1 MLARGPA
8 LLLDA
13 RATGRAVPAFTVYTL
28 ESIRAV
34 CDAAE
39 RTGLPVILQAG
50 SSSYRETSRS
60 MLAAAALAAARDAS
74 VPIGVHLDHSTD
86 LEEIRD
92 CLALGYTSVM
102 VDGSHLPFAE
112 NVALTRAV
120 VAQAHDAGVWVE
132 AELGALAGD
141 EDASTGVASGELTD
155 PAQAVEFVD
164 RTGVDVLAAAVGT
177 VHGFTTSPVHVD
189 LARPEMNARLTGVP
203 QALHGASGLS
213 NADLTAAVKAGI
225 GKVNIN
231 AELRRAWHCRPE
243 CRGPH
248 RRGRARHRDGFRRRR
263 HRADHPLA
271 PHTLGNHRHGCRGIR
286 GRHHRPVS
294 AQ

>member
-34 CDAAE
+34 CEAAE
-39 RTGLPVILQAG
+39 RTGLAVILQAG

-60 MLAAAALAAARDAS
+60 MLAAAALAAAGEAS

-120 VAQAHDAGVWVE
+120 VGQAHDAGVWVE
-132 AELGALAGD
+132 AELGTLAGD
-141 EDASTGVASGELTD
+141 EDASTGAASGQLTD
-155 PAQAVEFVD
+155 PAQAAEFVD
-164 RTGVDVLAAAVGT
+164 RTGIDVLAAAVGT
-177 VHGFTTSPVHVD
+177 VHGFTTSPVHID
-189 LARPEMNARLTGVP
+189 LERLEMIAKLTGIP

-213 NADLTAAVKAGI
+213 TTDLTAAVKAGI
-225 GKVNIN
+225 AKVNIN
-231 AELRRAWHCRPE
+231 AEVRRAYLSTLAAELPNVGDDIRVLQRKAITAMAEVATEKLTVLSGHGAE
-243 CRGPH
+243 
-248 RRGRARHRDGFRRRR
+248 RRDDR
-263 HRADHPLA
+263 
-271 PHTLGNHRHGCRGIR
+271 
-286 GRHHRPVS
+286 
-294 AQ
+294 

>member
-8 LLLDA
+8 LVLEA
-13 RATGRAVPAFTVYTL
+13 RAAGRAVPAFTVYTL

-50 SSSYRETSRS
+50 SSSYGETSRS

-74 VPIGVHLDHSTD
+74 VPVGVHLDHSTD

-102 VDGSHLPFAE
+102 VDGSQLPFAE

-120 VAQAHDAGVWVE
+120 VADAHGAGVWVE

-231 AELRRAWHCRPE
+231 AELRRAYLSTLAAELPNVRDDVRVLQRKAITAMTEVAAEKLAVLGQHSAE
-243 CRGPH
+243 
-248 RRGRARHRDGFRRRR
+248 RRDDR
-263 HRADHPLA
+263 
-271 PHTLGNHRHGCRGIR
+271 
-286 GRHHRPVS
+286 
-294 AQ
+294 

>member
-8 LLLDA
+8 LVLEA
-13 RATGRAVPAFTVYTL
+13 RAAGRAVPAFTVYTL
-28 ESIRAV
+28 ESVRAV

-50 SSSYRETSRS
+50 SSSYGETSRS

-74 VPIGVHLDHSTD
+74 VPVGVHLDHSTD

-102 VDGSHLPFAE
+102 VDGSQLPFAE

-120 VAQAHDAGVWVE
+120 VADAHGAGVWVE

-141 EDASTGVASGELTD
+141 EDASTGVASGELAD

-189 LARPEMNARLTGVP
+189 LERLEMIARLTGVP
-203 QALHGASGLS
+203 QALHGLS
-213 NADLTAAVKAGI
+213 DADLTAAVKAGI

-231 AELRRAWHCRPE
+231 AELRRAYLSTLAAELPNVRDDVRVLQRKAITAMTEVAAEKLAVLGQHSAE
-243 CRGPH
+243 
-248 RRGRARHRDGFRRRR
+248 RRDDR
-263 HRADHPLA
+263 
-271 PHTLGNHRHGCRGIR
+271 
-286 GRHHRPVS
+286 
-294 AQ
+294 

>member
-8 LLLDA
+8 IVLDA

-34 CDAAE
+34 CEAAE

-102 VDGSHLPFAE
+102 VDGSHLTFAG

-120 VAQAHDAGVWVE
+120 IAEAHDAGVWVE

-141 EDASTGVASGELTD
+141 EDASTGVASGS
-155 PAQAVEFVD
+155 
-164 RTGVDVLAAAVGT
+164 
-177 VHGFTTSPVHVD
+177 SPI
-189 LARPEMNARLTGVP
+189 
-203 QALHGASGLS
+203 Q
-213 NADLTAAVKAGI
+213 
-225 GKVNIN
+225 
-231 AELRRAWHCRPE
+231 
-243 CRGPH
+243 
-248 RRGRARHRDGFRRRR
+248 RRRR
-263 HRADHPLA
+263 SSWTAPAWMSSPRRWAPYMASQHRRSIS
-271 PHTLGNHRHGCRGIR
+271 TWSGSR
-286 GRHHRPVS
+286 
-294 AQ
+294 

>member
-8 LLLDA
+8 LVLEA
-13 RATGRAVPAFTVYTL
+13 RAAGRAVPAFTIYTL

-86 LEEIRD
+86 LKEIRD

-120 VAQAHDAGVWVE
+120 VAQAQDAGVWVE

-141 EDASTGVASGELTD
+141 EDASTAVAAGELTD
-155 PAQAVEFVD
+155 PAQAAEFVD

-177 VHGFTTSPVHVD
+177 VHGLTTSPVHVD
-189 LARPEMNARLTGVP
+189 LERLGMIAKLTGVP

-213 NADLTAAVKAGI
+213 NADLTAAVNAGI
-225 GKVNIN
+225 AKVNIN
-231 AELRRAWHCRPE
+231 AELRRAYLSTLAAELPSVGDDVRVLQRKVITAMAEVAAEKLTVLDGHAAE
-243 CRGPH
+243 
-248 RRGRARHRDGFRRRR
+248 RRDDR
-263 HRADHPLA
+263 
-271 PHTLGNHRHGCRGIR
+271 
-286 GRHHRPVS
+286 
-294 AQ
+294 

>member
-8 LLLDA
+8 LVLEA
-13 RATGRAVPAFTVYTL
+13 RAAGRAVPAFTVYTL
-28 ESIRAV
+28 ESVRAV

-50 SSSYRETSRS
+50 SSSYGETSRS

-74 VPIGVHLDHSTD
+74 VPVGVHLDHSTD

-102 VDGSHLPFAE
+102 VDGSQLPFAE

-120 VAQAHDAGVWVE
+120 VADAHGAGVWVE

-189 LARPEMNARLTGVP
+189 LERLEMIARLTGVP

-213 NADLTAAVKAGI
+213 DADLTAAVKAGI

-231 AELRRAWHCRPE
+231 AELRRAYLSTLAAELPNVRDDVRVLQRKAITAMTEVAAEKLAVLGQHSAE
-243 CRGPH
+243 
-248 RRGRARHRDGFRRRR
+248 RRDDR
-263 HRADHPLA
+263 
-271 PHTLGNHRHGCRGIR
+271 
-286 GRHHRPVS
+286 
-294 AQ
+294 